1 LKNGV
6 TLVNKDQ
13 FPPQCRR
20 RPVWIILCTERSN
33 LKIIGLLLAV
43 SALIGNACGR
53 EGRKAINPPGGLTN
67 LSLSQVVA
75 AVLEHNPMIQSAR
88 AKWLAARER
97 IPQAG
102 AWEDLKVG
110 TNIVLG
116 RFVSVPA
123 NAFTDQMVSIEQM
136 IPLSGKNRSK
146 ERTAAAEALGA
157 FEEARRQ
164 ELDTVAK
171 AKSSYYEIANL
182 YQLLDINK
190 ADEASLIQSRDATR
204 AKFEVGTQTQAD
216 LLLADNERQK
226 IIEARRDLEQ
236 KLSDQQSALNVLMNR
251 DPFTPLGRPTDNEEN
266 SLPAPAER
274 LRQLVLTNRPEVRE
288 AQTKVTMAKAKLEL
302 AKREWIPDPTVSLE
316 AERYNAASQFVSQV
330 VGGVSI
336 NIPWLN
342 GKKYRAEQREA
353 QSELSAALSDA
364 LGAQTEALGLLRN
377 QLEKIETLHHHIELY
392 RDNLLPTARQ
402 TVASYQADYE
412 TDKATLLS
420 LLSSQRNLRDLEIMY
435 YQDLSDYRVAL
446 AELESLVGLNPS
458 ISKTDKSNPMGKMR

>member
-1 LKNGV
+1 VAL
-6 TLVNKDQ
+6 NKDQ
-13 FPPQCRR
+13 FSPQCRR
-20 RPVWIILCTERSN
+20 RAVWIILYTERSN
-33 LKIIGLLLAV
+33 LKIIALLLAV
-43 SALIGNACGR
+43 STLIGSAYGR
-53 EGRKAINPPGGLTN
+53 EDRKAITPPEGLTN
-67 LSLSQVVA
+67 LSLSQVIA

-88 AKWLAARER
+88 AKWLAARQR
-97 IPQAG
+97 IPQAA

-123 NAFTDQMVSIEQM
+123 NAFTDQMVSVEQM

-146 ERTAAAEALGA
+146 ERAAAAEALGA

-164 ELDTVAK
+164 ELDIVAK

-190 ADEASLIQSRDATR
+190 ADEASLVQSRDATL

-216 LLLADNERQK
+216 LLLTDNERQK

-251 DPFTPLGRPTDNEEN
+251 NPFAPLGRPTDNEEN

-274 LRQLVLTNRPEVRE
+274 LRQLVLANRPEVRE
-288 AQTKVTMAKAKLEL
+288 AQAKVTMAKAKLEL
-302 AKREWIPDPTVSLE
+302 AKREWIPDPTVSLD
-316 AERYNAASQFVSQV
+316 AERYNAASQVVSQV
-330 VGGVSI
+330 GGGVSI

-342 GKKYRAEQREA
+342 GKKYRAEEREA
-353 QSELSAALSDA
+353 QNELSAAVSDVLS
-364 LGAQTEALGLLRN
+364 AQTEALGLLRN

-402 TVASYQADYE
+402 TVDSYQADYE
-412 TDKATLLS
+412 TNKATLLS
-420 LLSSQRNLRDLEIMY
+420 LLSSQRNLRDLEAMY

-446 AELESLVGLNPS
+446 AELESLAGLNPN
-458 ISKTDKSNPMGKMR
+458 ISETAKSNAMGKMR

>member
-1 LKNGV
+1 
-6 TLVNKDQ
+6 
-13 FPPQCRR
+13 
-20 RPVWIILCTERSN
+20 
-33 LKIIGLLLAV
+33 
-43 SALIGNACGR
+43 
-53 EGRKAINPPGGLTN
+53 
-67 LSLSQVVA
+67 
-75 AVLEHNPMIQSAR
+75 MIQSAR
-88 AKWLAARER
+88 AKWIAARER

-146 ERTAAAEALGA
+146 ERAAAAEALGA

-164 ELDTVAK
+164 QLDVIAK
-171 AKSSYYEIANL
+171 AKASYYQIANL

-190 ADEASLIQSRDATR
+190 ADEASLVQSLDATR

-236 KLSDQQSALNVLMNR
+236 KLSDEESALNVLMNR
-251 DPFTPLGRPTDNEEN
+251 DPFAPLGRPTDIEEN
-266 SLPAPAER
+266 SLPAPAKR
-274 LRQLVLTNRPEVRE
+274 LRQLILTNRPEVRE
-288 AQTKVTMAKAKLEL
+288 AQAKVTMAKAKLEL

-330 VGGVSI
+330 AGGVSI

-342 GKKYRAEQREA
+342 GKKYRAEEREA
-353 QSELSAALSDA
+353 QSELSAGVSDVLS
-364 LGAQTEALGLLRN
+364 AQTEALGLLRN
-377 QLEKIETLHHHIELY
+377 QLEKIETLHHHIELN

-402 TVASYQADYE
+402 TVDSYQADYE
-412 TDKATLLS
+412 TDKATLLI
-420 LLSSQRNLRDLEIMY
+420 LLSSQRNLRDLETMY

-446 AELESLVGLNPS
+446 AELESLVGLNL
-458 ISKTDKSNPMGKMR
+458 KTSETGKSNATGKMR

>member
-1 LKNGV
+1 LKNWV
-6 TLVNKDQ
+6 TVLNKDQ
-13 FPPQCRR
+13 VSPQCRLGA
-20 RPVWIILCTERSN
+20 VWIILHNERSN
-33 LKIIGLLLAV
+33 LKIIALLLAV
-43 SALIGNACGR
+43 STLIGNAYGR
-53 EGRKAINPPGGLTN
+53 EGGKAMNSPEGLTN
-67 LSLSQVVA
+67 LSLSQVIA

-88 AKWLAARER
+88 AKWLAARQR

-110 TNIVLG
+110 TTIVLG

-123 NAFTDQMVSIEQM
+123 NAFTDQMLSVEQM

-146 ERTAAAEALGA
+146 ERAAAAEAVGA

-164 ELDTVAK
+164 QLDIVAK
-171 AKSSYYEIANL
+171 AKSNYYQIANL

-236 KLSDQQSALNVLMNR
+236 KLSDEESALNVLMNR
-251 DPFTPLGRPTDNEEN
+251 DPFAPLGRPTDNEEN
-266 SLPAPAER
+266 SLPAPVKR

-288 AQTKVTMAKAKLEL
+288 AQAKVTMAKAKLEL

-330 VGGVSI
+330 GGGVSI

-342 GKKYRAEQREA
+342 GKKYRAEEREA
-353 QSELSAALSDA
+353 QNELNAAVSEV

-420 LLSSQRNLRDLEIMY
+420 LLSSQRSLRDLETMY

-446 AELESLVGLNPS
+446 AELESLIGLNPN
-458 ISKTDKSNPMGKMR
+458 ISGTGESNAMGKMR

>member
-1 LKNGV
+1 LY
-6 TLVNKDQ
+6 
-13 FPPQCRR
+13 
-20 RPVWIILCTERSN
+20 TERSN
-33 LKIIGLLLAV
+33 LKIIALLLAV
-43 SALIGNACGR
+43 STLVVNAYGR
-53 EGRKAINPPGGLTN
+53 EALKAINPAEGLTN
-67 LSLSQVVA
+67 LSLSQVIA
-75 AVLEHNPMIQSAR
+75 AVLAHNPMIQSAR

-97 IPQAG
+97 IPQAR

-110 TNIVLG
+110 TTIVLG

-146 ERTAAAEALGA
+146 ERAAAAEAVGT

-164 ELDTVAK
+164 ELDVVAK
-171 AKSSYYEIANL
+171 AKSAYYEIANL

-190 ADEASLIQSRDATR
+190 ADEASLIQSQDATR

-236 KLSDQQSALNVLMNR
+236 KLSDQQSALSVLMNR
-251 DPFTPLGRPTDNEEN
+251 DPFAPLGPPTDNEEN

-274 LRQLVLTNRPEVRE
+274 LRQLVLANRPEVRE
-288 AQTKVTMAKAKLEL
+288 AQAKVTMARAKLEL
-302 AKREWIPDPTVSLE
+302 AKREWIPDPTVSLD
-316 AERYNAASQFVSQV
+316 AERYNAASQVVSQV
-330 VGGVSI
+330 GAGVSI

-342 GKKYRAEQREA
+342 GKKYRAEEREA
-353 QSELSAALSDA
+353 QNELSAATNDL

-420 LLSSQRNLRDLEIMY
+420 LLSSQRSLRDLETMY

-446 AELESLVGLNPS
+446 AELESLVGLNPK
-458 ISKTDKSNPMGKMR
+458 ISETDKSNAMGKMR

>member
-1 LKNGV
+1 VLNKN
-6 TLVNKDQ
+6 Q
-13 FPPQCRR
+13 FSPQCRR
-20 RPVWIILCTERSN
+20 GPIWISFWTERLN
-33 LKIIGLLLAV
+33 LQILPVLLAV
-43 SALIGNACGR
+43 STLIGHAYGR
-53 EGRKAINPPGGLTN
+53 EGRKAINPPGGN
-67 LSLSQVVA
+67 LSLSEVIA

-88 AKWLAARER
+88 AKWIAARER

-146 ERTAAAEALGA
+146 ERAAAAEALGA

-164 ELDTVAK
+164 QLDVIAK
-171 AKSSYYEIANL
+171 AKASYYQIANL
-182 YQLLDINK
+182 YQLIDINK
-190 ADEASLIQSRDATR
+190 ADEASLVQSLDATR

-236 KLSDQQSALNVLMNR
+236 KLSDEESALNVLMNR
-251 DPFTPLGRPTDNEEN
+251 DPFAPLGRPAVNEEG

-288 AQTKVTMAKAKLEL
+288 AQAKVTMAKAKLEL

-330 VGGVSI
+330 GGGVSI

-342 GKKYRAEQREA
+342 GKKYRAEEREA
-353 QSELSAALSDA
+353 QSELSAAVSEVSS
-364 LGAQTEALGLLRN
+364 AQTEALGLLRN

-392 RDNLLPTARQ
+392 RDNLLPTAHQ

-412 TDKATLLS
+412 TDKATLLI
-420 LLSSQRNLRDLEIMY
+420 LLSSQRNLRDLETMY

-446 AELESLVGLNPS
+446 AELESLVGLNL
-458 ISKTDKSNPMGKMR
+458 KTSETGKSNAMGKMR

>member
-1 LKNGV
+1 M
-6 TLVNKDQ
+6 
-13 FPPQCRR
+13 
-20 RPVWIILCTERSN
+20 
-33 LKIIGLLLAV
+33 KIDTSHAV
-43 SALIGNACGR
+43 SGEKRPISQIFLMLLVISTMLGQTTGG
-53 EGRKAINPPGGLTN
+53 ETRKPTDPLGGSKT
-67 LSLSQVVA
+67 LSLNQLVGV
-75 AVLEHNPMIQSAR
+75 VLEQNPMIQSAR
-88 AKWLAARER
+88 AKWMAARER
-97 IPQAG
+97 IVQVG
-102 AWEDLKVG
+102 AWEDLKLG

-123 NAFTDQMVSIEQM
+123 NAFTDQAVSIEQM

-146 ERTAAAEALGA
+146 ERAATAEALGA

-164 ELDTVAK
+164 ELDVIAK
-171 AKSSYYEIANL
+171 AKASYYQIANL

-190 ADEASLIQSRDATR
+190 ADEASLVQSLDATR

-236 KLSDQQSALNVLMNR
+236 KLSDQESALNVLMNR
-251 DPFTPLGRPTDNEEN
+251 DPFAPLGHPADNEEN

-274 LRQLVLTNRPEVRE
+274 LRQLILTNRPEIRE
-288 AQTKVTMAKAKLEL
+288 AQAKVTMAKAKLEL

-330 VGGVSI
+330 GGGVSI
-336 NIPWLN
+336 NIPWFN
-342 GKKYRAEQREA
+342 GKKYRAEEREA
-353 QSELSAALSDA
+353 QGELSAAASDVLSA
-364 LGAQTEALGLLRN
+364 RTEALGLLRN

-402 TVASYQADYE
+402 TVASYQVDYE
-412 TDKATLLS
+412 TDKATLLV
-420 LLSSQRNLRDLEIMY
+420 LLSSQRNLRDLETMY

-446 AELESLVGLNPS
+446 AQLESLVGLGQ
-458 ISKTDKSNPMGKMR
+458 KTSETGKSNLMGKMR

>member
-1 LKNGV
+1 LN
-6 TLVNKDQ
+6 LNIL
-13 FPPQCRR
+13 
-20 RPVWIILCTERSN
+20 PV
-33 LKIIGLLLAV
+33 LLAV
-43 SALIGNACGR
+43 SALIGNAYGR
-53 EGRKAINPPGGLTN
+53 EGRKAINPPEALTN

-75 AVLEHNPMIQSAR
+75 TVLEHNPMIQSAR

-110 TNIVLG
+110 TTIVLG

-123 NAFTDQMVSIEQM
+123 NAFTDQMVSVEQM

-146 ERTAAAEALGA
+146 ERAAAAEALGA
-157 FEEARRQ
+157 FEKARRQ
-164 ELDTVAK
+164 ELDIVAK

-190 ADEASLIQSRDATR
+190 ADEASLVQSQDATR

-251 DPFTPLGRPTDNEEN
+251 DPFAPLGRPTDNEEN
-266 SLPAPAER
+266 SLPAPVER
-274 LRQLVLTNRPEVRE
+274 LRQLILTNRPEVRE
-288 AQTKVTMAKAKLEL
+288 AQAKVTMAKAKLEL

-316 AERYNAASQFVSQV
+316 AERYNAASQVVSQV
-330 VGGVSI
+330 GGGVSI

-342 GKKYRAEQREA
+342 GKKYRAEEREA
-353 QSELSAALSDA
+353 QSELSAAVSDV
-364 LGAQTEALGLLRN
+364 LGAQSEALGLLRN

-412 TDKATLLS
+412 TNKATLLS
-420 LLSSQRNLRDLEIMY
+420 LLSSQRSLRDLETMY

-446 AELESLVGLNPS
+446 AELESLVGLNPN
-458 ISKTDKSNPMGKMR
+458 ISGTEKSNGMGKMR

>member
-1 LKNGV
+1 MTVL
-6 TLVNKDQ
+6 NKDQ
-13 FPPQCRR
+13 FSPQCRR
-20 RPVWIILCTERSN
+20 VAVWIIFYAEGSN
-33 LKIIGLLLAV
+33 LKIFALLLAV
-43 SALIGNACGR
+43 STFIGHAYGR
-53 EGRKAINPPGGLTN
+53 EDRKAINPPEGLTN
-67 LSLSQVVA
+67 LSLSQVIA

-110 TNIVLG
+110 TSIVLG

-123 NAFTDQMVSIEQM
+123 NAFTDQMVSVEQM

-146 ERTAAAEALGA
+146 ERAAAAEALGS
-157 FEEARRQ
+157 FEEERRQ
-164 ELDTVAK
+164 ELDIVAK

-251 DPFTPLGRPTDNEEN
+251 DPFAPLGRPTDNEEN

-274 LRQLVLTNRPEVRE
+274 LRQLVLANRPEVRE
-288 AQTKVTMAKAKLEL
+288 AQAKLTMAKAKLEL
-302 AKREWIPDPTVSLE
+302 AKREWIPDPTVRFL
-316 AERYNAASQFVSQV
+316 
-330 VGGVSI
+330 
-336 NIPWLN
+336 
-342 GKKYRAEQREA
+342 
-353 QSELSAALSDA
+353 D
-364 LGAQTEALGLLRN
+364 
-377 QLEKIETLHHHIELY
+377 
-392 RDNLLPTARQ
+392 
-402 TVASYQADYE
+402 
-412 TDKATLLS
+412 
-420 LLSSQRNLRDLEIMY
+420 
-435 YQDLSDYRVAL
+435 
-446 AELESLVGLNPS
+446 
-458 ISKTDKSNPMGKMR
+458 

>member
-1 LKNGV
+1 VL
-6 TLVNKDQ
+6 NKDQ
-13 FPPQCRR
+13 FSPQYRR
-20 RPVWIILCTERSN
+20 EAVWIVLWTERLN
-33 LKIIGLLLAV
+33 LEIFPVLLAV
-43 SALIGNACGR
+43 LALIGNAYGR
-53 EGRKAINPPGGLTN
+53 EGRKAIKPPGELTN
-67 LSLSQVVA
+67 LSLSQVIAV
-75 AVLEHNPMIQSAR
+75 VLEHNPMIQSAR

-110 TNIVLG
+110 TDIVLG

-146 ERTAAAEALGA
+146 ERAAAAEALGA

-164 ELDTVAK
+164 ELDIVAK
-171 AKSSYYEIANL
+171 AKSHYYQIANL

-236 KLSDQQSALNVLMNR
+236 KLSDEESALNVLMNR
-251 DPFTPLGRPTDNEEN
+251 DPFAPLGRPTDNEEN
-266 SLPAPAER
+266 SLPAPAKR

-288 AQTKVTMAKAKLEL
+288 AQAKVTMAKAKLEL

-330 VGGVSI
+330 AGGVSI

-342 GKKYRAEQREA
+342 GKKYRAEEREA
-353 QSELSAALSDA
+353 QNELNAAVSEV
-364 LGAQTEALGLLRN
+364 LGTQTEALGLLRN

-420 LLSSQRNLRDLEIMY
+420 LLSSQRSLRDLETMY

-446 AELESLVGLNPS
+446 AELESLIGLNPN
-458 ISKTDKSNPMGKMR
+458 ISGTEKSNGMGKMR